1 MENDDEDDSE
11 CLQDSLDINE
21 VPDSG
26 IGSSSERTY
35 KVNTSQ
41 FSAVAVLII
50 LIICY
55 NNYI

>member
-1 MENDDEDDSE
+1 MENDDEDSE

>member
-1 MENDDEDDSE
+1 MENDDEDSE

-35 KVNTSQ
+35 KVNRSQ
-41 FSAVAVLII
+41 FSVFSKYLCMYSIAAAKSE
-50 LIICY
+50 
-55 NNYI
+55 